1 VKEGLRMTKKGDKVK
16 VHYTGKLRDGTLF
29 DSSEGREPLEF
40 TLGEGSMIRGF
51 ENAVYELEV
60 GQAKTVTVPSAE
72 AYGPRKDGLVMTFDR
87 TQLPPGM
94 SPKVGD
100 QLQMQTPSGGAAVV
114 TVSATSEKS
123 ITVDANHPLAG
134 KDLTFEIR
142 LVEVKSPG

>member
-1 VKEGLRMTKKGDKVK
+1 MIEKEGLTMVKKGDKVK
-16 VHYTGKLRDGTLF
+16 VHYTGKLNDGAVF

-51 ENAVYELEV
+51 ENAVYGMEV
-60 GQAKTVTVPSAE
+60 GQSKTVTIPSLE
-72 AYGPRKDGLVMTFDR
+72 AYGPHKDGLVMTFDR

-94 SPKVGD
+94 SPRVGD

-114 TVSATSEKS
+114 TVSAASEKN

-142 LVEVKSPG
+142 LVEVK